1 MEAPAETAP
10 PARGETK
17 NDKNR
22 RRLLEGSLSLGV
34 LRFGGPL
41 VVGMVLHTAYN
52 LVDLFMIS
60 RLEEG
65 SEAIAAIGVSDMI
78 AAVATILSNGV
89 SVASVAL
96 ISRHLG
102 SNNLRGVRRV
112 SWQSLLLVGVMS
124 LAFGAIGLFGANW
137 VIRDVM
143 SVKGA
148 AADLGVGYL
157 QIIVGGCYSIF
168 FLLQVTSILRALGHA
183 KTAASLLIG
192 GNVANVFLNVL
203 FIYGPGDAPE
213 VLSFG
218 PPIAAALGIP
228 RLGVLGAAWATLIAR
243 TGPVLVGLVLILRR
257 RSGPR
262 FHPVYLRPFR
272 KELRQLWELGWPS
285 SAQLVVRVLATLFY
299 IALLNVAYTTEE
311 DQSALTAFSVCLRL
325 ETMVI
330 FIGMGWGAAASSFVG
345 TNLGAGNEARAKAAG
360 WYAAGFNALMMTVF
374 AALYLQ
380 YAEPIVG
387 FFDDDP
393 VVIEVATEYVRTVV
407 FTYVA
412 FGAMIVLSQAMT
424 GAGATLQSLLVDSA
438 VLGFIVVPAAYVI
451 VQVAEL
457 PRSWLWAV
465 IAFGNIA
472 GMFAYG
478 AYYQRGRFLQKDL

>member
-1 MEAPAETAP
+1 MEAPAKTVS
-10 PARGETK
+10 PARAETK
-17 NDKNR
+17 NDQNR
-22 RRLLEGSLSLGV
+22 RRLLEGSLGLGV
-34 LRFGGPL
+34 LRFGAPL
-41 VVGMVLHTAYN
+41 VVGMVLHTAFN

-65 SEAIAAIGVSDMI
+65 SEAIAAIGVSDML
-78 AAVATILSNGV
+78 AAVATIMANGV
-89 SVASVAL
+89 SMASVAL

-102 SNNLRGVRRV
+102 GSNLRGVRRV
-112 SWQSLLLVGVMS
+112 AWQSILLVAGMS
-124 LAFGAIGLFGANW
+124 VAFGAVGLFGAGW
-137 VIRDVM
+137 LIRDVM
-143 SVKGA
+143 SVKGIA
-148 AADLGVGYL
+148 AELGVGYL
-157 QIIVGGCYSIF
+157 QITVGGCYSIF

-192 GNVANVFLNVL
+192 GNALNIFLNVL

-213 VLSFG
+213 ILSFG
-218 PPIAAALGIP
+218 PPIAEALGIP

-243 TGPVLVGLVLILRR
+243 TGPVLVGLALILRR

-285 SAQLVVRVLATLFY
+285 SAQLVVRVVATLVY
-299 IALLNVAYTTEE
+299 IALLNVAYTTET

-345 TNLGAGNEARAKAAG
+345 TNLGAQNPGRAKAAG
-360 WYAAGFNALMMTVF
+360 WYAAAFNALMMVVL
-374 AALYLQ
+374 ASLYLRN
-380 YAEPIVG
+380 AEPVVA
-387 FFDDDP
+387 FFDADP
-393 VVIEVATEYVRTVV
+393 VVVEIATEYIRTVV

-412 FGAMIVLSQAMT
+412 FGVMIVLSQAMT
-424 GAGATLQSLLVDSA
+424 GAGATLQSLLVDAA
-438 VLGFIVVPAAYVI
+438 VLGFLVVPAAYVI

-457 PRSWLWAV
+457 PRHWLWAV
-465 IAFGNIA
+465 IAVGNVA
-472 GMFAYG
+472 GMLAYG
-478 AYYQRGRFLQKDL
+478 VYYQRGRFLAKDL